1 MVITKNS
8 EVAKILKDLLK
19 DVLTP
24 RAIGEINCVSFVENK
39 GIVVIFDNS
48 AINKLYIKDETVDFT
63 KSVNGLIVQTIAA
76 ALVSAD
82 EVSITSVDTGVCV
95 AGKWIVA
102 NEEDS
107 TSFINNLVDRPLISF
122 TNEQYAKLEKEFELT
137 VANYFS
143 NQKNVDTIG
152 FVNDEG
158 AISFIA
164 PGASLYKISHE
175 IDATVDAVFA
185 EQLLGHSTRIYL
197 IPRRVYDMTK
207 YFKDNLK
214 IYLSPDYEVLF
225 ESDTVMLTYVPVDF
239 GTNKYQNNKSI
250 AVDFEGG
257 QEVAAIKDIVAEYV
271 DPIIANKF
279 AGEEDQNIEIKAE
292 DGEMTITIGNNI
304 SIKVDSSL
312 TFKLAANAEVISYIC
327 KNYPNGKIKEV
338 SNTSIIVK
346 SENDYL
352 IFLNNEF

>member
-8 EVAKILKDLLK
+8 EVAKIFKDLLK

-24 RAIGEINCVSFVENK
+24 RAIGEINYVSFVEHK
-39 GIVVIFDNS
+39 GIVVGFENS
-48 AINKLYIKDETVDFT
+48 AINTLYIKDETVDYT

-82 EVSITSVDTGVCV
+82 EVSVTSVDTGVCV

-102 NEEDS
+102 NTEGS
-107 TSFINNLVDRPLISF
+107 TSFPNNFVERPLIAF

-158 AISFIA
+158 AIKLVA
-164 PGASLYKISHE
+164 TGASLYKISHE
-175 IDATVDAVFA
+175 IDATVDTAFA

-197 IPRRVYDMTK
+197 VPRRVYDMTK
-207 YFKDNLK
+207 YFKDSLK
-214 IYLSPDYEVLF
+214 VHLSPDYEVMF
-225 ESDTVMLTYVPVDF
+225 ESDTVMLTYSSVNF
-239 GTNKYQNNKSI
+239 GINQYHNNKSI

-279 AGEEDQNIEIKAE
+279 ASAEDQNIEIKAE
-292 DGEMTITIGNNI
+292 DGKMTIIIGSNI

-338 SNTSIIVK
+338 SNTSIVVK

-352 IFLNNEF
+352 IFSNNKC